1 MFPFRLTNR
10 PCLMFFFLLL
20 VLCSSSCY
28 FWRQSFQCKVWL
40 HHVHIHEQCMYPFQ
54 HKILNVL
61 YVLPTA
67 VHACSWLTAAV
78 RLNIAFVLSYPQH
91 LTTYYQLLPSQKNMY
106 KTSERHVHNGDIT
119 PALPLLCKW
128 LFNKNNPKQQTFALG
143 LVIISFRT

>member
-10 PCLMFFFLLL
+10 PCLMLL

-61 YVLPTA
+61 HVLPTA
-67 VHACSWLTAAV
+67 VHACSWYNSSSKIEYSVCT
-78 RLNIAFVLSYPQH
+78 IISSAFNNLLSTFTFTKEYI
-91 LTTYYQLLPSQKNMY
+91 Y
-106 KTSERHVHNGDIT
+106 KTSERHVQNSDIT
-119 PALPLLCKW
+119 PPLYIEHYRYYVNDYSTK
-128 LFNKNNPKQQTFALG
+128 
-143 LVIISFRT
+143 IIQSSKPSS